1 METIQYYRAMLGIC
15 RQRAQM
21 ESEGASFWLEEAD
34 ILEKLITNGER
45 MRALGMDPSPDVLA
59 DRAA

>member
-1 METIQYYRAMLGIC
+1 
-15 RQRAQM
+15 M